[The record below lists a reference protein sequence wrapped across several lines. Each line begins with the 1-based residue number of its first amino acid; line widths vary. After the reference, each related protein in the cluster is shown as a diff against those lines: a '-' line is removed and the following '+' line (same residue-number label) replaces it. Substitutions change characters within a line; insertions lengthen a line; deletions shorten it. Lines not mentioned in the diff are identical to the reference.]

1 MPENDFPVEDKAL
14 FVRRINEALIEC
26 GAGRYDYLR
35 EAPMRYVR
43 DGDREYVTCGHRR
56 AGVGMDS
63 LPAMMHDI
71 WAAGLL

>member
-43 DGDREYVTCGHRR
+43 DGVREFVIGR
-56 AGVGMDS
+56 AGYASVSLDS
-63 LPAMMHDI
+63 LPAMMRDI
-71 WAAGLL
+71 AEQGVI